1 MLIILPLIAVA
12 AVAAAWLMARLLV
25 RAGSW
30 CSGALGRRTE
40 TDLAQLFV
48 FISAGHLL
56 ALTAVLAIA
65 TVALALVLG
74 LPLPLL
80 PVLVI
85 AALGTPRVMMI
96 WMRQRRRRHLARQL
110 PDALALWAGLL
121 RSGQGATQGLSQ
133 MAARQKAPLGD
144 ELRMVL
150 AQLRLGSTMDG
161 AFQGLRDRAQLGDLR
176 LLATLLQA
184 NRDLGG
190 NLAESLHRLAELLRG
205 RLLMEARIQSLTAQ
219 GRLQGVV
226 VGVLPILL
234 LVVLYAMERDTMRV
248 LHTTV
253 QGWATLI
260 VMAALELTGFLL
272 IRRIVR
278 IDV

>member
-1 MLIILPLIAVA
+1 
-12 AVAAAWLMARLLV
+12 
-25 RAGSW
+25 
-30 CSGALGRRTE
+30 
-40 TDLAQLFV
+40 
-48 FISAGHLL
+48 
-56 ALTAVLAIA
+56 
-65 TVALALVLG
+65 
-74 LPLPLL
+74 
-80 PVLVI
+80 
-85 AALGTPRVMMI
+85 
-96 WMRQRRRRHLARQL
+96 
-110 PDALALWAGLL
+110 
-121 RSGQGATQGLSQ
+121 